1 VREDQIHQAK
11 KVTLT
16 LIIFYKHQ
24 EKHLGFHLMLSADLP
39 GIFWAGQRSN
49 IEA

>member
-1 VREDQIHQAK
+1 VKIKSIKQKSHID
-11 KVTLT
+11 LDY
-16 LIIFYKHQ
+16 FYKHQ
-24 EKHLGFHLMLSADLP
+24 EKHLGFHLMLSVDLP